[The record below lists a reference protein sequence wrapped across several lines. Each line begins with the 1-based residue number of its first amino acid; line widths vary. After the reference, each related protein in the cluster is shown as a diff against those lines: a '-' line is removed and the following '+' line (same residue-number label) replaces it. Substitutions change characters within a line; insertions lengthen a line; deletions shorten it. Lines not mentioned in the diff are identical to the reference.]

1 MATFPKG
8 NPTALGLLTVAV
20 PGTLVNL
27 TANFTD
33 LLPTPDTPGAIVE
46 RLAKSISVQADPSN
60 AGNIFVGV
68 AGMLRA
74 TGVGVFIELAPGQ
87 FFTFSQ
93 NDAPNA
99 FDVGDLFIDANTAAD
114 KAYAFYHSS

>member
-1 MATFPKG
+1 MATYPKG
-8 NPTALGLLTVAV
+8 NPVSLGRVNVVT

-33 LLPTPDTPGAIVE
+33 LLPAPEIPGAVVE

-60 AGNIFVGV
+60 TGNLFVGI
-68 AGMLRA
+68 AGLTRA
-74 TGVGVFIELAPGQ
+74 TGVGVFIELTPGQ
-87 FFTFSQ
+87 LFTFSQ

-99 FDVGDLFIDANTAAD
+99 FDVGDFFLDANTAAD
-114 KAYAFYHSS
+114 GGYVFYHGS